1 MIGLKFRPSV
11 CNLVDIRGLPQVDFQ
26 ILCFNP
32 YPRPK
37 SLKIIKHCGN
47 GNQSLIITDNPCLPH
62 ICVQILGKHH
72 KLVNDKF
79 KLKADLGFNQK
90 LKKQINQM
98 IQFLFYTRMKKNW
111 QDSVQQLLFARF
123 IRVIGQYLT
132 D

>member
-26 ILCFNP
+26 IFCFNP

-62 ICVQILGKHH
+62 ICVQILVKE
-72 KLVNDKF
+72 
-79 KLKADLGFNQK
+79 ANQS
-90 LKKQINQM
+90 N
-98 IQFLFYTRMKKNW
+98 
-111 QDSVQQLLFARF
+111 DSVFVLHKDEKELAGLCPTTSLCSIYQSDRSVSIPLKSC
-123 IRVIGQYLT
+123 